1 MVVITYIIAIIY
13 ITIIY
18 VFIGVIIKSTCIGF
32 KNGKDGSKDEN
43 VNRNS
48 TKEVGRRK

>member
-1 MVVITYIIAIIY
+1 MVVITYIIATIY

-18 VFIGVIIKSTCIGF
+18 VFIGVVVKSTCIGF
-32 KNGKDGSKDEN
+32 KNGKDGSKNEN

>member
-1 MVVITYIIAIIY
+1 MVVITYIIAITY

-48 TKEVGRRK
+48 TKEVGRGE